1 MLVKNKYWFFD
12 KVLNKKFCHEIIQT
26 GLAKEKQTA
35 ITGLS
40 EKLNKK
46 QMKKSKQIRDS
57 NVVWLDDQWIYKGIQ
72 PYIHEANKNAG
83 WNFEWNWNESC
94 QFTIY
99 DHKQHYNWHRD
110 AWDEPYNRPND
121 INVHNKIRKLSV
133 IISLTDPKEYK
144 GGDLFFD
151 FENVYGKPKPFK
163 AKEIKPQGSIVVFP
177 SDTWHKVS
185 SVTKGTRYSLVMWC
199 LGKTFK

>member
-35 ITGLS
+35 VTGLS

-83 WNFEWNWNESC
+83 WNFEWDWNESC

-177 SDTWHKVS
+177 SDT
-185 SVTKGTRYSLVMWC
+185 
-199 LGKTFK
+199 